1 VHLNIQKGEPVED
14 TDQSPFP
21 RPPVRPPALSTAF
34 TSKAISLQLKM
45 YYQSPIGTIRI
56 ESSEKGISGLV
67 FIDKAE
73 GEELRAD
80 FRDSP
85 FTTQIDGYFNGKRK
99 IFDLPLDLKG
109 TEFQKKVWNEL
120 LKIPFGKTISYKEL
134 SIRMGN
140 LKAIR
145 AVAAANG
152 ANPVSIIVPCHR
164 VIGSDGSLTGYAGGL
179 WRKRW
184 LLDFENNYLLF

>member
-1 VHLNIQKGEPVED
+1 MR
-14 TDQSPFP
+14 S
-21 RPPVRPPALSTAF
+21 
-34 TSKAISLQLKM
+34 
-45 YYQSPIGTIRI
+45 YYNSPIGIIRI

-67 FIDKAE
+67 FMDNIED
-73 GEELRAD
+73 EE
-80 FRDSP
+80 DSKDEMASRCIL
-85 FTTQIDGYFNGKRK
+85 QLDEYFNLKREV
-99 IFDLPLDLKG
+99 FDLELDLQG
-109 TEFQKKVWNEL
+109 TGFQKRVWAEL

-134 SIRMGN
+134 SVRLGDV
-140 LKAIR
+140 KAIR

-184 LLDFENNYLLF
+184 LLDFESKYLLF